1 MNLTTAKK
9 LNNGVMMPIFGLGV
23 YKSGDETYDAVR
35 AALDAGYRHIDTA
48 VGIKKFTKKHLPKSL
63 YISGGVFL
71 YKNMTGETYWKF
83 S

>member
-48 VGIKKFTKKHLPKSL
+48 ALYKTKMPSVRQSKTVKFREKKFL
-63 YISGGVFL
+63 
-71 YKNMTGETYWKF
+71 
-83 S
+83 

>member
-1 MNLTTAKK
+1 MNE
-9 LNNGVMMPIFGLGV
+9 LNRNQHFGTNPDNL
-23 YKSGDETYDAVR
+23 KIKR
-35 AALDAGYRHIDTA
+35 I
-48 VGIKKFTKKHLPKSL
+48 GIKKIHKKHLPKSL